1 MSFLR
6 LATAFIM
13 SSQPSTICSLVK
25 PASNMART
33 ASSIL
38 PLLCAFHA
46 APYALLFSV
55 LDSLPSVAYPFLI
68 CLTMRSALAPGG
80 ATSCTFLDLASLAAF
95 FIGSALLPSLS
106 KSKKSGFLSSYMPPN
121 PLLAFCI
128 TLLVLVATSWSC
140 RR

>member
-1 MSFLR
+1 MPVEICFLSNFPVPLSLLR
-6 LATAFIM
+6 FSTDFIM
-13 SSQPSTICSLVK
+13 SSHPSMICSLLN
-25 PASNMART
+25 PASYMALI

-38 PLLCAFHA
+38 PLLCAFQA

-55 LDSLPSVAYPFLI
+55 LDSLPSLAYPFLI

-106 KSKKSGFLSSYMPPN
+106 KSM
-121 PLLAFCI
+121 
-128 TLLVLVATSWSC
+128 
-140 RR
+140 